1 MLRYR
6 SGGGTKSL
14 DLSFLRNNSNN
25 KWLLDMIG
33 KNIVPGLSNCSH
45 AAGWYPDCVARQQS
59 DLITEENKLPVDK
72 IDENNTESLHLIIHI
87 DFSDLGPL

>member
-14 DLSFLRNNSNN
+14 DLSFLRNNSN

-33 KNIVPGLSNCSH
+33 KNIVPGLSKCSH

-59 DLITEENKLPVDK
+59 DLITEENKLPFHKMDK
-72 IDENNTESLHLIIHI
+72 NNTESLHLNIHI
-87 DFSDLGPL
+87 DLSDLSPS